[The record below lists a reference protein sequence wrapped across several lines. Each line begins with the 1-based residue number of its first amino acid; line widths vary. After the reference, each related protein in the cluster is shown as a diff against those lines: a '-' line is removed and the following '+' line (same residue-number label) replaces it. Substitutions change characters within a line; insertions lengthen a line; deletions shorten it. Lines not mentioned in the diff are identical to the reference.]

1 MSRSGGLNNGRSLS
15 HSSGEAGSARS
26 RCQRGCACPGGR
38 GKKSVP
44 RLPLA
49 FEAALGVLLCVA
61 VSGPLFFLYGS
72 HIGLRFY
79 LPQDDIILT

>member
-1 MSRSGGLNNGRSLS
+1 MALHQGGEGWLRNEEREPNSVPQRRLKQRTFIISAP
-15 HSSGEAGSARS
+15 GEAGSARS

-49 FEAALGVLLCVA
+49 IEAALGVLLCVA
-61 VSGPLFFLYGS
+61 VSGPLFFL
-72 HIGLRFY
+72 
-79 LPQDDIILT
+79 